1 MGKRGQYS
9 EEQKIATMKYLA
21 DNFEKIHIN
30 VRKGK
35 KEKIKQLAASKGL
48 STSAYIIELIERDA
62 ELSGFDISIPPTP
75 SQQPKEKPMSEENK

>member
-35 KEKIKQLAASKGL
+35 KEKIKQLAESKGM
-48 STSAYIIELIERDA
+48 STTSYILNLIERDA
-62 ELSGFDISIPPTP
+62 ELSGFDISVPLTP
-75 SQQPKEKPMSEENK
+75 SQQTKDQKDD

>member
-35 KEKIKQLAASKGL
+35 KEKIK
-48 STSAYIIELIERDA
+48 
-62 ELSGFDISIPPTP
+62 
-75 SQQPKEKPMSEENK
+75 